1 MRYQTI
7 QTISRATPGGYSAFA
22 ATLAQMANS
31 LGKWAAVKNEY
42 VDERL
47 QEFNDALE
55 NDDMSFNVLD
65 IAKKVFLRNEGPRG
79 GILSNLPP
87 EFIAEMSRIL
97 QPEQCENRNAV
108 AVTFESRW
116 EEGTVSTDA
125 YLDLDTGVVFG
136 IVESDAGED
145 YEHLIGEFVLVG
157 GREVSV
163 ELDPDNN
170 FRIDSPTLA
179 AINVEVR
186 ESAFERPRC

>member
-1 MRYQTI
+1 MRYQTF
-7 QTISRATPGGYSAFA
+7 QAISSVTPGGYSAFA

-55 NDDMSFNVLD
+55 NDDMSLNALD
-65 IAKKVFLRNEGPRG
+65 IAKKIFLRNVETNQ
-79 GILSNLPP
+79 SNLPP
-87 EFIAEMSRIL
+87 EFIAELSRIL

-157 GREVSV
+157 GREVPV
-163 ELDPDNN
+163 ELEPDNN

-186 ESAFERPRC
+186 ESAFERPHC